1 MKGLSDPSFS
11 IYVGFGLGDGLAG
24 GVGDAG
30 GDGGG
35 EGLGGPDGLGF
46 GDALGELLGQA
57 LGDAPGDAV
66 GDAAGE
72 LLGQGVG
79 EGQGPCVPVRKI
91 SCESH
96 PLPCTIPEGVEYQ
109 SRMLRGSALT
119 KRRIMVWPTLSPKA
133 RIVPPPPLGAVLPTQ
148 TPTTMSGL

>member
-11 IYVGFGLGDGLAG
+11 IYVGFGLGDGLGG

-30 GDGGG
+30 GDGDG
-35 EGLGGPDGLGF
+35 EGLGGADGLGL

-66 GDAAGE
+66 GDAVGE
-72 LLGQGVG
+72 LLGHGVG
-79 EGQGPCVPVRKI
+79 DGHGPCVPGRKI

-96 PLPCTIPEGVEYQ
+96 PLPCTTPDGVEYQ
-109 SRMLRGSALT
+109 SRMVRGSAFTNRLM
-119 KRRIMVWPTLSPKA
+119 MVWPTLSPNA
-133 RIVPPPPLGAVLPTQ
+133 RMVPPPPVGPGVPTQ
-148 TPTTMSGL
+148 TQATLAGV

>member
-1 MKGLSDPSFS
+1 MNGLPAPSSS
-11 IYVGFGLGDGLAG
+11 IYVGVGTGDGLGAGVGDGVGLGDGL
-24 GVGDAG
+24 
-30 GDGGG
+30 G
-35 EGLGGPDGLGF
+35 EADGLAL
-46 GDALGELLGQA
+46 GDALGDALGQA

-66 GDAAGE
+66 GDAVGE

-79 EGQGPCVPVRKI
+79 DGQGPCVPVRKI

-96 PLPCTIPEGVEYQ
+96 PLPCAIPEGVEYQ

-119 KRRIMVWPTLSPKA
+119 KRLMMVWPTLSPNA

>member
-1 MKGLSDPSFS
+1 MNGLPAPSS
-11 IYVGFGLGDGLAG
+11 ITYVGVGLGDGLAR
-24 GVGDAG
+24 GVGDG
-30 GDGGG
+30 VGCGDG
-35 EGLGGPDGLGF
+35 EADGLAL
-46 GDALGELLGQA
+46 GDALGDALGQA

-66 GDAAGE
+66 GDAVGE

-96 PLPCTIPEGVEYQ
+96 PLPCTIPEGIEYQ
-109 SRMLRGSALT
+109 PRVVRGSALT

-148 TPTTMSGL
+148 TPITISGL